1 MASQLIEKYFRQSKL
16 PHIWCPGCG
25 HGILMHDVA
34 QAIDNLGLDK
44 HKVCIVS
51 GIGCSSRAA
60 GYMDFDTIHTTHGRA
75 IAFATGIKLA
85 NPELHVI
92 VITGDVVDGS
102 PSRLEEDV
110 APLADLK
117 AKYGVIFAPGN
128 HEYYSGI
135 QQWLPVFQRLGMHV
149 LMNENTQ
156 IRVNGTPLA
165 IAGVTDTAA
174 LNWGLEGPD
183 PEKALSGLSKDITK
197 LMLSHRPSLAP
208 ESAKAGAS
216 LQLSGHT
223 HGGLILPVTPLIAAF
238 NGGYVSGPYTVDG
251 MPLYV
256 SSGSGLWG
264 GIPLRLFVPS
274 EITLITLTGTG
285 FDTN

>member
-1 MASQLIEKYFRQSKL
+1 MQARTSANKL
-16 PHIWCPGCG
+16 T
-25 HGILMHDVA
+25 
-34 QAIDNLGLDK
+34 DNLKFLWIVIQHLTTTLCHQHQIFHTDTCIICQINTRLNRENHTRNGF
-44 HKVCIVS
+44 VCIH
-51 GIGCSSRAA
+51 R
-60 GYMDFDTIHTTHGRA
+60 R
-75 IAFATGIKLA
+75 
-85 NPELHVI
+85 N
-92 VITGDVVDGS
+92 
-102 PSRLEEDV
+102 
-110 APLADLK
+110 
-117 AKYGVIFAPGN
+117 
-128 HEYYSGI
+128 
-135 QQWLPVFQRLGMHV
+135 
-149 LMNENTQ
+149 
-156 IRVNGTPLA
+156 
-165 IAGVTDTAA
+165 
-174 LNWGLEGPD
+174 
-183 PEKALSGLSKDITK
+183 ITK

>member
-1 MASQLIEKYFRQSKL
+1 M
-16 PHIWCPGCG
+16 
-25 HGILMHDVA
+25 
-34 QAIDNLGLDK
+34 
-44 HKVCIVS
+44 
-51 GIGCSSRAA
+51 
-60 GYMDFDTIHTTHGRA
+60 
-75 IAFATGIKLA
+75 
-85 NPELHVI
+85 
-92 VITGDVVDGS
+92 
-102 PSRLEEDV
+102 
-110 APLADLK
+110 
-117 AKYGVIFAPGN
+117 
-128 HEYYSGI
+128 
-135 QQWLPVFQRLGMHV
+135 
-149 LMNENTQ
+149 ENTNQFLGTERVGKLMRRYAVPCIISLLVGALYNIVDQ
-156 IRVNGTPLA
+156 IFIANASYLGSYGNAANTVVFPLTVVALA

>member
-1 MASQLIEKYFRQSKL
+1 MRNVTLI
-16 PHIWCPGCG
+16 
-25 HGILMHDVA
+25 
-34 QAIDNLGLDK
+34 LD
-44 HKVCIVS
+44 
-51 GIGCSSRAA
+51 
-60 GYMDFDTIHTTHGRA
+60 
-75 IAFATGIKLA
+75 
-85 NPELHVI
+85 
-92 VITGDVVDGS
+92 DGS
-102 PSRLEEDV
+102 RFSGKSFGYEKPVAGEVVFNTAMTGYPESLTDPS
-110 APLADLK
+110 
-117 AKYGVIFAPGN
+117 Y
-128 HEYYSGI
+128 
-135 QQWLPVFQRLGMHV
+135 
-149 LMNENTQ
+149 
-156 IRVNGTPLA
+156 
-165 IAGVTDTAA
+165 AGQ
-174 LNWGLEGPD
+174 L
-183 PEKALSGLSKDITK
+183 ITK